1 MTDRPEEAATMTAED
16 RHDEN
21 RRFGA
26 HLHLRWWMPFLVLLL
41 PPLVM
46 ILLQIVLFQ
55 AASLVEGG
63 TQGSETV
70 GPLQLL
76 AVNLSMGITGVLTVP
91 VVARMAGAPWRSLL
105 SHPRRPVRRRLGIY
119 LLWALGITVLSNGML
134 ALLAPERTG
143 WTDFAVT
150 GTTIGLLA
158 VIVLTTPLAAL
169 AEELMFRGAAMP
181 AVASWVRPE
190 RIALALGAV
199 VSAVAFALTHMST
212 DPWLFGY
219 HLFLG
224 LATAAMAIGSRGLEA
239 PIAFHLAN
247 NTFTA
252 VLNAL
257 LAGGGGFDVQ
267 RTAGAGGPHLLLPA
281 ALVLVLLAAV
291 LLRERRLPDRSRTA
305 SAVS

>member
-1 MTDRPEEAATMTAED
+1 MTAAPHP
-16 RHDEN
+16 RQG

-26 HLHLRWWMPFLVLLL
+26 HLRLRWWMPPLILLL
-41 PPLVM
+41 PPLAM
-46 ILLQIVLFQ
+46 IALQVALFQ
-55 AASLVEGG
+55 AATSL
-63 TQGSETV
+63 QGDSYGAEVV

-91 VVARMAGAPWRSLL
+91 VVARLAGVPWRALL
-105 SHPRRPVRRRLGIY
+105 SHPRRPDRRRLGIY
-119 LLWALGITVLSNGML
+119 LLWALGTTVLANAAL
-134 ALLAPERTG
+134 ALLVPERTG
-143 WTDFAVT
+143 WTGLALT
-150 GTTIGLLA
+150 GTTVGLLV
-158 VIVLTTPLAAL
+158 VIAATTPPAAL

-181 AVASWVRPE
+181 ALASWIRPE
-190 RIALALGAV
+190 RAALALGAAG
-199 VSAVAFALTHMST
+199 SALAFALTHLST

-257 LAGGGGFDVQ
+257 LADGGGFDVQ
-267 RTAGAGGPHLLLPA
+267 RSAGAGGPHLVIPA
-281 ALVLVLLAAV
+281 LLVLVLVVAV
-291 LLRERRLPDRSRTA
+291 LRRERRLEERAGATTSSD
-305 SAVS
+305 